1 MLYGISQLME
11 IKIPGEPF
19 INSLLHHQVD
29 YELYKSL
36 ISSWNPH
43 EIPWLSH
50 GPWFLP
56 RSKTQFMGRQDGMAP
71 PQQGMAAVPVV
82 QAQVV
87 EAQVVAT
94 GAA

>member
-1 MLYGISQLME
+1 L
-11 IKIPGEPF
+11 
-19 INSLLHHQVD
+19 
-29 YELYKSL
+29 
-36 ISSWNPH
+36 
-43 EIPWLSH
+43 
-50 GPWFLP
+50 FLP
-56 RSKTQFMGRQDGMAP
+56 RSKTQFVGRQDGMAP